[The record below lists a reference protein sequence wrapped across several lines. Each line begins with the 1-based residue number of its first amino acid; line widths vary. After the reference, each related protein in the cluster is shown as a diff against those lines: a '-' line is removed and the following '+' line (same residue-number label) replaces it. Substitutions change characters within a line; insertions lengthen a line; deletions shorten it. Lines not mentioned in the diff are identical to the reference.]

1 MRLADL
7 KPAPYNPRQITTE
20 ARDGLRSSLSRFGLV
35 QPIVYNKRSGFI
47 VGGHQRAEA
56 LREAGETQAQVLVVD
71 LPPAE
76 EKALNVT
83 LNNPYVEGAFTP
95 GLQELLADL
104 RDQDPI
110 AFSDLR
116 LKELLE
122 EAAEEGAPADIDNIP
137 SAPKKAITKPNDL
150 WILGD
155 HRLLC
160 GDSTKEE
167 NIRRLFKSDRAACVF
182 TDPPYGVSYEDKG
195 GQFGMIKNDD
205 LRDDGLVKLLQPALR
220 LAVKFSADDA
230 GFYIWHA
237 SATRDDF
244 SYAMKAAG
252 LVERQYLIWAK
263 NGFSMSWSDYKW
275 AHEPCFYASKAER
288 KPAFY
293 GDPTN
298 NTIWRVSS
306 KTNGGGATT
315 LGSGI
320 VLIDGEGNKL
330 FIQGKSP
337 ENKKI
342 RTTRVAA
349 GDKIAIAAADAAGTV
364 WEISRETDM
373 QHPTQKPAEL
383 AIRAIKNSSK
393 ENDVIYDPFLGSGTT
408 LLGAEYAGRRCFG
421 CELDPKYADVIIE
434 RWEDFSAK
442 KATLEKI

>member
-7 KPAPYNPRQITTE
+7 QPAPYNPRTISQE
-20 ARDGLRSSLSRFGLV
+20 AARGLQTSLKRFGIV
-35 QPIVYNKRSGFI
+35 QPIIWNKRSKTI
-47 VGGHQRAEA
+47 VGGHQRKEA
-56 LREAGETQAQVLVVD
+56 LLAQGVQESEVVVVD
-71 LPPAE
+71 LDPTE
-76 EKALNVT
+76 EKALNIT
-83 LNNPYVEGAFTP
+83 LNNPYVEGQFTG
-95 GLQELLADL
+95 GLQGLLTEL
-104 RDQDPI
+104 QESMPE
-110 AFSDLR
+110 AFDELR

-122 EAAEEGAPADIDNIP
+122 EAAEETPPDIDNIP
-137 SAPKKAITKPNDL
+137 SAPAKPASKPGDL

-167 NIRRLFKSDRAACVF
+167 NVKRLFGSERAACVF

-195 GQFGMIKNDD
+195 GNFGMIKNDQ

-220 LAVKFSADDA
+220 WAVKYSATDA

-237 SATRDDF
+237 SSTRDDF

-275 AHEPCFYASKAER
+275 SHEPCFYASKAER

-298 NTIWRVSS
+298 NTIWRVSTVKS
-306 KTNGGGATT
+306 GQVATT

-320 VLIDGEGNKL
+320 VLTDGEGNKL
-330 FIQGKSP
+330 YIQANPPASR
-337 ENKKI
+337 KI
-342 RTTRVAA
+342 RTTRVAP
-349 GDKIAIAAADAAGTV
+349 GDKISIASADAAGTV
-364 WEISRETDM
+364 WEVSRETDT

-393 ENDVIYDPFLGSGTT
+393 EGDVIYDPFLGSGTT
-408 LLGAEYAGRRCFG
+408 LLGADYTGRRCYG
-421 CELDPKYADVIIE
+421 CELDPKYADVIVK
-434 RWEDFSAK
+434 RWEEFSAK
-442 KATLEKI
+442 KARLDEI